1 MTQNDLADIISMTK
15 IKMVRKMSFIEIR
28 GVSFSYDKEKILDGI
43 DMDIEEGDFVC
54 LLGQSG
60 CGKSTFLRLMAG
72 LAAPECGS
80 ISVGGEKISGASL
93 DRGVV
98 FQDYSLFPWFSAGK
112 NILLSLQQK
121 FKDVPKEELKSR
133 TLHYLREVGLD
144 ESVYD
149 KYPNE
154 LSGGMRQRCAICRS
168 FALNPP
174 ILLMDEPF
182 GALDAVTRTRLQDMV
197 LSLWK
202 KDETSR
208 KTILFVTHD
217 VDEALFLASKIFV
230 FGLRPSKIIFT
241 CNVQRG
247 ERFSRDDL
255 YSDPQTVT
263 LRQQLIHILNKD
275 IESKL
280 S

>member
-1 MTQNDLADIISMTK
+1 MTK

-230 FGLRPSKIIFT
+230 FGLRPSKIIYA
-241 CNVQRG
+241 CDVQRG

>member
-1 MTQNDLADIISMTK
+1 MFITNMELMNL
-15 IKMVRKMSFIEIR
+15 MSLIEIR
-28 GVSFSYDKEKILDGI
+28 NVSFFYDKEQILNDI
-43 DMDIEEGDFVC
+43 NMDVEKGDFVC

-72 LAAPECGS
+72 LAAPAGGS
-80 ISVGGEKISGASL
+80 IAVDGAEIHGASL

-112 NILLSLQQK
+112 NIRLSLQQK
-121 FKDVPKEELKSR
+121 FRGESKDALKQR
-133 TLHYLREVGLD
+133 TLRYLKEVGLH

-182 GALDAVTRTRLQDMV
+182 GALDAVTRSRLQDLI

-202 KDETSR
+202 KDEPSR

-217 VDEALFLASKIFV
+217 VDEALYLATKIYV
-230 FGLRPSKIIFT
+230 FGLRPSRIIYSHDLGSDKSYSREELFS
-241 CNVQRG
+241 NPEIG
-247 ERFSRDDL
+247 E
-255 YSDPQTVT
+255 
-263 LRQQLIHILNKD
+263 LRHQLIQILNKD
-275 IESKL
+275 VESKL
-280 S
+280 H